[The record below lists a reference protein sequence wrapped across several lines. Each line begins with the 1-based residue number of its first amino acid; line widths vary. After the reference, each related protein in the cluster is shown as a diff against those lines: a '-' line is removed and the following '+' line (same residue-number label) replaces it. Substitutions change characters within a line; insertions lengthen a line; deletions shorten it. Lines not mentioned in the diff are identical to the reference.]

1 MNKYH
6 QKKFYSSDEIDRIVQ
21 QHAEEKG
28 WSWSNALRH
37 IVMDWAGEL
46 VTIRKI
52 KLDEYWRTP
61 EGIEQSR

>member
-1 MNKYH
+1 MALH
-6 QKKFYSSDEIDRIVQ
+6 QKKFYSSPEVDAIIER
-21 QHAEEKG
+21 HAEEKG
-28 WSWSNALRH
+28 WGFSEALRH

-52 KLDEYWRTP
+52 KLDEYWKTP

>member
-1 MNKYH
+1 MTLH
-6 QKKFYSSDEIDRIVQ
+6 QKKFYSSPEVDSIIER
-21 QHAEEKG
+21 HAEEKG
-28 WSWSNALRH
+28 WGFSEALRH

-61 EGIEQSR
+61 EGIEQQR